1 MECKV
6 DGKTSDSI
14 VHINKLEWQ
23 TIVLAPRILM
33 PYKTFSQEAYNLIN
47 IFTSGNNCDTIDILP
62 DVIDSLSRTFKVP
75 KFSVKIR
82 LVDIGIIEDA
92 DASKKTKNSEGQSK
106 NSK

>member
-1 MECKV
+1 
-6 DGKTSDSI
+6 
-14 VHINKLEWQ
+14 
-23 TIVLAPRILM
+23 M

-82 LVDIGIIEDA
+82 LVDIGIIEAAGCNVWCD
-92 DASKKTKNSEGQSK
+92 DYPVPTFSYDKGSCQLNET
-106 NSK
+106 